1 VVRYVLFDPTAF
13 LLSVPDPTFG
23 KRKKEKTSPQTKK
36 NEKKWKGSEAGATLE
51 SAAGT
56 KIPKKWG
63 GGGREREQ
71 EIRVPKETWKKWTRD
86 RERERESA
94 K

>member
-1 VVRYVLFDPTAF
+1 LEK
-13 LLSVPDPTFG
+13 G
-23 KRKKEKTSPQTKK
+23 KRKKKSANQKK
-36 NEKKWKGSEAGATLE
+36 SKNWKGSEAGAMLE

>member
-1 VVRYVLFDPTAF
+1 M
-13 LLSVPDPTFG
+13 
-23 KRKKEKTSPQTKK
+23 
-36 NEKKWKGSEAGATLE
+36 LE
-51 SAAGT
+51 SATGT

-86 RERERESA
+86 RERERQMTRKRLKKSFEKEIFA
-94 K
+94 IR